1 VTLAESG
8 QLDLES
14 MVTRRMSIEQVN
26 EAFWVMTSGE
36 VVRSVLTF

>member
-14 MVTRRMSIEQVN
+14 MVTRRMPIEHVN
-26 EAFWVMTSGE
+26 EAFRLMTAGE
-36 VVRSVLTF
+36 VVRSVLSF